1 MNTLHLVRRTPTLA
15 EVIDPFDYALHEVRK
30 ARTELAAR
38 VFAVRDLNDAMQV
51 WDDLRALR
59 DEFDAL
65 ASLAGA
71 KVDAISTR
79 S

>member
-1 MNTLHLVRRTPTLA
+1 MKTLQLVRTTPTLA
-15 EVIDPFDYALHEVRK
+15 EVIDPFDYAVHEVRK

-38 VFAVRDLNDAMQV
+38 VFAVRDVTDALQV
-51 WDDLRALR
+51 WDELRALR